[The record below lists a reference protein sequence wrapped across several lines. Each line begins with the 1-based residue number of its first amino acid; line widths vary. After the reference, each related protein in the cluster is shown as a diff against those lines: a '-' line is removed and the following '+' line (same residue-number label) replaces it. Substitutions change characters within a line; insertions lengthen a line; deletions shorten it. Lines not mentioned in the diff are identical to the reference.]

1 MKYNDTR
8 ETCTGGAYFV
18 CTLPFTLTGRVM
30 EGKHLGRSI
39 GFPTANLSYEP
50 ASGQWPPE
58 GVYIATVLME
68 GDQRPHTAILN
79 QGRHPTAPEGPP
91 TVEAHLLDNPGQS
104 LYGKQLTLTYR
115 QFLRPETTFSSLE
128 DLQKQLEKDRQA
140 ARLWHAQHLLKGD
153 L

>member
-1 MKYNDTR
+1 M
-8 ETCTGGAYFV
+8 

-58 GVYIATVLME
+58 GVYIATVRME
-68 GDQRPHTAILN
+68 GEDRPRIAILN
-79 QGRHPTAPEGPP
+79 QGRHPTAPEGAP
-91 TVEAHLLDNPGQS
+91 TVEAHLLDDPGQC
-104 LYGKQLTLTYR
+104 LYGQQLTLTYR

>member
-8 ETCTGGAYFV
+8 ETCTGGVCLV

-50 ASGQWPPE
+50 SAGPWPPE
-58 GVYIATVLME
+58 GVYIATVLIE
-68 GDQRPHTAILN
+68 GENHPHTAILN
-79 QGRHPTAPEGPP
+79 QGRHPTAPEGAP
-91 TVEAHLLDNPGQS
+91 TVEAHLLDAPGQS

-115 QFLRPETTFSSLE
+115 QFLRPETAFASLE
-128 DLQKQLEKDRQA
+128 DLKNQLQKDRQA
-140 ARLWHAQHLLKGD
+140 ALLWHTQHLLKGEC
-153 L
+153 